1 MSRLLL
7 IRADASPE
15 MGSGHVMRCLALA
28 EVWRHSGGEVMLL
41 TAALPPALRQRAESA
56 RISLD
61 EVSVAAGSLADAEAT
76 IALAAA
82 ARAAWVMLD
91 GYHFDAAFQRAL
103 KQAGL
108 RLLVVDDHGSATHY
122 CADVVLNQNLGARA
136 DLYAGRESGTRLL
149 LGLRYVLLR
158 GEFLPWRAW
167 RREIPERARHV
178 LVTLGGSDPENAT
191 LKVLRALQQLMGA
204 AACDRRTNASLTT
217 VETHRTAATDRCSSD
232 FSDVEATLVVGG
244 SNPHAESLAS
254 TIHHPVS
261 SIQHPASSIEHPPSS
276 IRLLHNVA
284 NMPELMSAAD
294 LAIAAGGSTAWELA
308 FMGMPMLIIILAENQ
323 RSNGQQLHAAGIA
336 RHLGWHADLT
346 PDRLAREIESLLD
359 DAAARAEMSR
369 RGRALLDGLGGF
381 RVWLHLNEDTLCLR
395 PVTADDCRLVWEWA
409 NDARVR
415 AASFSS
421 EPIPWEN
428 HVAWF
433 SARLADSDCR
443 FWLATDAEQRPV
455 GQVRF
460 NVTGREAT
468 ISVSLDAGQRGKN
481 LGALLIWL
489 ACRKLFREAP
499 VEIIHAFI
507 KPDNAVSIWAFE
519 KSGFEKAGAK
529 EVRNQAALLLQL
541 ARHRAEI

>member
-15 MGSGHVMRCLALA
+15 MGTGHVMRCLALA
-28 EVWRHSGGEVMLL
+28 EVWRQSGGDVTLL
-41 TAALPPALRQRAESA
+41 SAALPPALRQRAESA
-56 RISLD
+56 GVSLD
-61 EVSVAAGSLADAEAT
+61 EVSAAAGSLTDAEAT

-82 ARAAWVMLD
+82 ARAAWVMMD
-91 GYHFDAAFQRAL
+91 GYHFNAAFQRAL

-108 RLLVVDDHGSATHY
+108 RLLVVDDYGSATHY
-122 CADVVLNQNLGARA
+122 CADLILNQNLGARA
-136 DLYAGRESGTRLL
+136 DLYASREPYSRLL
-149 LGLRYVLLR
+149 LGPRYVLLR
-158 GEFLPWRAW
+158 GEFLSWHAW
-167 RREIPERARHV
+167 RREIPVRARRV
-178 LVTLGGSDPENAT
+178 LVTLGGSDPENVT
-191 LKVLRALQQLMGA
+191 LKVLQALRQLMGA
-204 AACDRRTNASLTT
+204 AASDRRIDDGQVAADNHPAS
-217 VETHRTAATDRCSSD
+217 ATDCPSCD
-232 FSDVEATLVVGG
+232 FSDLEVTVVVGG
-244 SNPHAESLAS
+244 SNPHF
-254 TIHHPVS
+254 
-261 SIQHPASSIEHPPSS
+261 EHLKSQIS
-276 IRLLHNVA
+276 DSRFRLLRDIA

-308 FMGMPMLIIILAENQ
+308 FMGLPMLIIVLAENQ
-323 RSNGQQLHAAGIA
+323 RSNGQQLHANGLA

-346 PDRLAREIESLLD
+346 PDRLAHEIESLLD

-369 RGRALLDGLGGF
+369 RGRALVDGLGGF

-395 PVTADDCRLVWEWA
+395 SVTADDCRLVWEWA
-409 NDARVR
+409 NDTGVR

-433 SARLADSDCR
+433 SARLADPDCR
-443 FWLATDAEQRPV
+443 FWLATDTEQRPV

-460 NVTGREAT
+460 NMAGREAT
-468 ISVSLDAGQRGKN
+468 ISVSLDAGRRGKH

-499 VEIIHAFI
+499 VEMINAFI
-507 KPDNAVSIWAFE
+507 KPGNAMSIRAFE

-529 EVRNQAALLLQL
+529 EVKNQAALLLQL